1 METVVAGSRFRDGPE
16 RSAESQISAISW
28 PAIFGGAVGAAAIGT
43 VLVTIGT
50 GFGLA
55 SISLRPNVGATPGT
69 FVISA
74 GIWLIVVQWISA
86 GLGGYL
92 CGRLRTKW
100 ANTHT
105 HEVFFRD
112 TAHGFL
118 TWATA
123 SVIGAAIIG
132 MAASSAVG
140 TATRAAATV
149 AASAGAA
156 ASTPAMQARIYGVD
170 SLLRGEKPEFAASS
184 RDVHAEASVILAQAM
199 LSGDVPAGDRTYLAE
214 MIAARTG
221 VAPADAQKRVDE
233 VIAREKAAVASAK
246 DAAEAARKYTATA
259 AIFTGLSLLIG
270 AFIACIAAALGG
282 HRRDEHV

>member
-1 METVVAGSRFRDGPE
+1 METATVGSRFRDGPD
-16 RSAESQISAISW
+16 RSAESQVSAISW
-28 PAIFGGAVGAAAIGT
+28 SAIFGGAVGAAAIGT

-55 SISLRPNVGATPGT
+55 SVSLRPNLGATPSA

-92 CGRLRTKW
+92 TGRLRTKW
-100 ANTHT
+100 ANAHT

-156 ASTPAMQARIYGVD
+156 AATPAMQARTYGVD
-170 SLLRGEKPEFAASS
+170 SLLRGEKPEFTAS
-184 RDVHAEASVILAQAM
+184 RRKFHAEASVILAQAM
-199 LSGDVPAGDRTYLAE
+199 VSGEVPAADRDLSGRDDRHP
-214 MIAARTG
+214 RWRGTG
-221 VAPADAQKRVDE
+221 GCTK
-233 VIAREKAAVASAK
+233 
-246 DAAEAARKYTATA
+246 T
-259 AIFTGLSLLIG
+259 
-270 AFIACIAAALGG
+270 C
-282 HRRDEHV
+282 

>member
-1 METVVAGSRFRDGPE
+1 MENPIVAGTHYGDDPGRT
-16 RSAESQISAISW
+16 AESRISAISW
-28 PAIFGGAVGAAAIGT
+28 PAIFGGAVGAAAIGV
-43 VLVTIGT
+43 VLVTIGS

-55 SISLRPNVGATPGT
+55 SVSMRPNVGATPAT

-92 CGRLRTKW
+92 TGRLRTKW
-100 ANTHT
+100 VNAHT

-123 SVIGAAIIG
+123 SVIGAAVIG

-140 TATRAAATV
+140 TGTRAAATV
-149 AASAGAA
+149 AAGAA
-156 ASTPAMQARIYGVD
+156 AATPAMQARAYGVD

-184 RDVHAEASVILAQAM
+184 RDTHAEASRILAQAM
-199 LSGDVPAGDRTYLAE
+199 VNGEVPAGDRSYLAD
-214 MIAARTG
+214 IITSRTG
-221 VAPADAQKRVDE
+221 VTAVDAQKRVDD
-233 VIAREKAAVASAK
+233 VITREKAAVASAK
-246 DAAEAARKYTATA
+246 VAADAARKYTATA
-259 AIFTGLSLLIG
+259 AIFTGLSMLIG
-270 AFIACIAAALGG
+270 AFIASIAAAYGG
-282 HRRDEHV
+282 SWRDEQV